1 MHSRTLRILL
11 SGIMLASALPVAA
24 RTWTTS
30 IGRTFEAEFV
40 SMDGNGATF
49 MFSDGRKFTM
59 PVAELSAADQA
70 QLKGGGPGVAAEAV
84 AASFGRPWPRE
95 IRLDGPVACKIIS
108 EDPAKKQY
116 IYESPGYRF
125 TCDAR
130 VTDDALRNFAVM
142 FEATRKYAKALP
154 LSMGGGAGAD
164 GRLDIRLFGTRE
176 AYTAAGGQPGS
187 GGFFTRGAV
196 FVPMESLGLKNV
208 GTGYSL
214 DTKRHNKVLVH
225 ELAHQLTPNSYFVPG
240 AQGWF
245 SEGLAE
251 YISIT
256 PYNWGYFSPDIY
268 GNIVKAYAT
277 ARGADGTGGRGI
289 GIEIAAPKLH
299 SFLLMPYG
307 EFSGLNANFNYA
319 LGLLVTHY
327 FFHMEDGGKATRIR
341 KFLQGL
347 QAGQQGE
354 AALLPLLGG
363 GNYEKLEGEITTA
376 WARMGVNIHFGTH

>member
-1 MHSRTLRILL
+1 MQNRTLRILL
-11 SGIMLASALPVAA
+11 SGVLLASAPPAAA

-40 SMDGNGATF
+40 SMDGSSAIFVLSNGQR
-49 MFSDGRKFTM
+49 FSM

-70 QLKGGGPGVAAEAV
+70 QLRGGGRGVPAEAV

-108 EDPAKKQY
+108 EDHTKGQY

-130 VTDDALRNFAVM
+130 VMDDALRNFAVM
-142 FEATRKYAKALP
+142 FEATLKYAKALP
-154 LSMGGGAGAD
+154 LSMGGAAGAD
-164 GRLDIRLFGTRE
+164 GRLQIRLFGTQA
-176 AYTAAGGQPGS
+176 AYNAAGGPPGS
-187 GGFFTRGAV
+187 GGLFTRGAV

-214 DTKRHNKVLVH
+214 DIRRHNKVLVH
-225 ELAHQLTPNSYFVPG
+225 ELAHQLTPNAYFAPG

-251 YISIT
+251 YLSIT
-256 PYNWGYFSPDIY
+256 PYNWGYFSPDVH
-268 GNIVKAYAT
+268 GNIVKAFAT

-289 GIEIAAPKLH
+289 GTEIAAPKLH
-299 SFLLMPYG
+299 SFFLMPYG
-307 EFSGLNANFNYA
+307 EFSTKNANFNYA
-319 LGLLVTHY
+319 LGLLLTHY

-347 QAGQQGE
+347 LAGQQGE
-354 AALLPLLGG
+354 TALLPLLGG
-363 GNYEKLEGEITTA
+363 GDYEKLESDITTA
-376 WARMGVNIHFGTH
+376 WARMGVNIRFGK